1 MKQLLLTLV
10 LTFCCL
16 ATQAAKVQEVPYSQ
30 AFGNA
35 NTMNDFII
43 IDANDDD
50 NTWFYN
56 PMMNIAT
63 CMGSYDGDSDDYLLL
78 PLHLQPYTQYEVTF
92 SCYASKFCT
101 SRYDTWLAD
110 APNVEGMKTQ
120 LSAPKEVK
128 YEDDNNVQ
136 RISFAVT
143 AEGTYYFA
151 LHNCSA
157 EYEGSLFLNYINVTS
172 TAAATPSA
180 PTIVSAIPGERGA
193 HTCDLAF
200 TLPTTNLEG
209 KTLSAISKVNIYR
222 NDVLAATLLKD
233 AEGND
238 VAPGASC
245 TWRDEAL
252 SNRLYTYKIMAL
264 DNAGSEGA
272 PAVAEVYVGI
282 DRPGRVSNLELREDV
297 NRLGHVIMTWEAP
310 TVGVHGGYIDP
321 KGLSYVVSLPDNSE
335 LTVYEPRFETN
346 LSIGSEQTYAAFSI
360 FAQNTAGSNRSNWQT
375 ISTHIGP
382 AKTAP
387 WAESFADVSCK
398 GGPWLTHVTGNTE
411 IGDASWYVSS
421 PDGGIPA
428 QDGDGGYTHF
438 FTKTQGC
445 SSRYT
450 SPKIDIRELAS
461 PTLTFWLYDK
471 GLGDVVEVGVMP
483 EMTEWSTLE
492 SITLNT
498 GKGWQRFEVDLAAF
512 RHASFIQVGFNGI
525 CWGNEP
531 QNITAIDNISIRNAA
546 KHDLVV
552 ESFDFPARVNVGE
565 PSDFAIT
572 LRNRGNGALAAG
584 SYTVNLYRQDD
595 AEAERTPVCSTE
607 GKAVASDKTTTLL
620 LSDTPGVFTP
630 KSVLYSAEVV
640 LDDDATPADNLVAPQ
655 PTTVFMPPY
664 PAPDELA
671 AESSTEGISMSW
683 RAPEVGEG
691 SALPVTDD
699 FEAYPLF
706 SIDDCGDWKLYDADG
721 QYTLTMAITIGSEV
735 QLLEYE
741 HAGEPMAWQVF
752 SPYDAGIPYGSW
764 EPHSGELMMVAMGN
778 AKNQADGTYHDNDDW
793 LISPQLSG
801 RAQQISFFAK
811 CGMSS
816 AYQPERLEVLYST
829 TDNAPGSFVA
839 LGDVIELYN
848 VNAWEE
854 HIVELPAGARF
865 FALRCVSEH
874 KFALLLDD
882 VTYQP
887 AGSADLTLRGFNVYR
902 DRRLL
907 NTSPVPTPIF
917 TDTTAADGNTY
928 EYCVTALYDKGES
941 LPSAPVSISYTQN
954 AISAPHTPQAAT
966 ERYDLQGRRIGGSA
980 QVPVCINHNS
990 QKSKTTINRY

>member
-1 MKQLLLTLV
+1 MKHLLLL
-10 LTFCCL
+10 L
-16 ATQAAKVQEVPYSQ
+16 ATMLFGLAAKAEKVFDVPYQ
-30 AFGNA
+30 QTFGNA
-35 NTMNDFII
+35 SSLNDFII
-43 IDANDDD
+43 IDANEDD

-56 PMMNIAT
+56 PMMHIAT
-63 CMGSYDGDSDDYLLL
+63 CSGSYESDADDYLLL
-78 PLHLQPYTQYEVTF
+78 PLHLQAYTQYEATF
-92 SCYASKFCT
+92 SCYAGKFCT
-101 SRYDTWLAD
+101 CRFDTWLAD
-110 APNVEGMKTQ
+110 APNLQGMKTQ

-128 YEDDNNVQ
+128 YEDDNTLQ
-136 RISFAVT
+136 RVSFSVT

-157 EYEGSLFLNYINVTS
+157 ANEGSLFLNSISVTG
-172 TAAATPSA
+172 TAAAVPSA
-180 PTIVSAIPGERGA
+180 PAIVSAIPGEKGA

-209 KTLSAISKVNIYR
+209 KTLSTISQVNIYR
-222 NDVLAATLLKD
+222 NDVLAATLSKD
-233 AEGND
+233 AEGQAL
-238 VAPGASC
+238 APGAFC
-245 TWRDEAL
+245 IWHDEAL

-264 DNAGSEGA
+264 DATGGEGA

-297 NRLGHVIMTWEAP
+297 DRYGHVIMTWEAP

-335 LTVYEPRFETN
+335 LTVYEPRFEMN
-346 LSIGSEQTYAAFSI
+346 LSVGSEQTYAAFSI
-360 FAQNTAGSNRSNWQT
+360 YAQNTAGDNRSNWQT

-421 PDGGIPA
+421 AIGGIPV

-450 SPKIDIRELAS
+450 SPKIDISELSS
-461 PTLTFWLYDK
+461 PTLSFWLYDK
-471 GLGDVVEVGVMP
+471 GLGDVIEVGVMP
-483 EMTEWSTLE
+483 EMTEWTTLE

-498 GKGWQRFEVDLAAF
+498 GEGWRRFEFNLSDF
-512 RHASFIQVGFNGI
+512 RKTRFIQFGFNGI
-525 CWGNEP
+525 AVGNEP
-531 QNITAIDNISIRNAA
+531 QNITAVDNISIRNAA
-546 KHDLVV
+546 GRDLVV
-552 ESFDFPARVNVGE
+552 ESFNFPVRVNVGE
-565 PSDFAIT
+565 ASPFTLT
-572 LRNRGNGALAAG
+572 LRNRGNEALAAG

-595 AEAERTPVCSTE
+595 AKAERTLVCTTE
-607 GKAVASDKTTTLL
+607 GKAIASDKTTTLT

-630 KSVLYSAEVV
+630 KSVLYSAEVD
-640 LDDDATPADNLVAPQ
+640 LEGDATPTDNIVEAQ
-655 PTTVFMPPY
+655 PITVFMPPY
-664 PAPDELA
+664 PTPDELF
-671 AESSTEGISMSW
+671 AESSAEGISMSW
-683 RAPEVGEG
+683 KAPEVGEG

-699 FEAYPLF
+699 FEQYPLF
-706 SIDDCGDWKLYDADG
+706 SIDNCGDWKLYDADG
-721 QYTLTMAITIGSEV
+721 QFTLTMAITIGSEV
-735 QLLEYE
+735 QMLEYE

-752 SPYDAGIPYGSW
+752 SPIDAGIPYGSW
-764 EPHSGELMMVAMGN
+764 EPHSGDLMMVAMGN
-778 AKNQADGTYHDNDDW
+778 AKNQKDGTYHDNDDW

-829 TDNAPGSFVA
+829 TDNEPSSFVS
-839 LGDVIELYN
+839 LGSPIELFN
-848 VNAWEE
+848 VSAWEE
-854 HIVELPAGARF
+854 HIVDLPAGARY

-887 AGSADLTLRGFNVYR
+887 AGSADLTLKGFNVYR
-902 DRRLL
+902 DRELL
-907 NTSPVPTPIF
+907 NASPLPTPIF
-917 TDTTAADGNTY
+917 TDDTAEDGKTY

-941 LPSAPVSISYTQN
+941 LPSASVTVSHSSSSIAQPFAN
-954 AISAPHTPQAAT
+954 EESA
-966 ERYDLQGRRIGGSA
+966 ERYDLQGRRIKGDTPA
-980 QVPVCINHNS
+980 LITIY
-990 QKSKTTINRY
+990 KTTQKAKRL